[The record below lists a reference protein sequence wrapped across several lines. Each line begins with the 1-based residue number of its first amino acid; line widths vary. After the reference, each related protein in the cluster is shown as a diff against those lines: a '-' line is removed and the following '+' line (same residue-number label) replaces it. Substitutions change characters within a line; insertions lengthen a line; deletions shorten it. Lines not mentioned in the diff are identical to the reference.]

1 MKIVLVQPPVEDFYF
16 TPHRC
21 SALGLQSLADAWI
34 KRGHH
39 CHILTFP
46 LEKPQKKRLPL
57 PDTLAYLRPW
67 LIKHPEEMTGTAW
80 FSRYFRFGPALASYL
95 ERIKILEP
103 QVVAVSCFAWS
114 YAQTTLKLLELLK
127 EHWQKSQNRP
137 LQPPFDPPLL
147 VVGGPGVTVMPDYF
161 TSFADLVIKGEGENA
176 IVAIE
181 KRVRRVTSP
190 GYGEIVSPDP
200 PLALP
205 FVWNISTHRKSRFI
219 ATTMLT
225 RGCPK
230 MCSFC
235 ANHLVFGKTLR
246 KIALSEVYPG
256 LDRLVDQVPGSQLHL
271 NFEDDNILFHKNYFL
286 KVLKYLK
293 EKCYQNRI
301 DFSFSAE
308 NGMDYLLLDNETLAT
323 FKELGLMQLN
333 LSMAS
338 MDQQQLEG
346 EKRAGNIE
354 KLESLLKYSEKLD
367 IPVITYFIC
376 GLKKDTPLK
385 IVETITYLHS
395 LKTSIGISLYYPV
408 PGLADWQDK
417 ELFLK
422 MPPYLCCGSS
432 AYPWNGSLTSKELV
446 TAFRLARTS
455 NYIKSCQGNRNI
467 VQDMEANLLED
478 ETMERSMVELFFRMV

>member
-1 MKIVLVQPPVEDFYF
+1 MKIILVQPPVEDFYF

-21 SALGLQSLADAWI
+21 SVLGLQSLAAVWT

-46 LEKPQKKRLPL
+46 LEKPQKKRLSL
-57 PDTLAYLRPW
+57 PEKIEYLRP
-67 LIKHPEEMTGTAW
+67 LLKKQPKEMSSTAY
-80 FSRYFRFGPALASYL
+80 FSNYYRFGLSLSSCL
-95 ERIKILEP
+95 EEIMKLEP
-103 QVVAVSCFAWS
+103 HVVAVSCFAWG
-114 YAQTTLKLLELLK
+114 YAQTAMNLLKLLK
-127 EHWQKSQNRP
+127 ENNPSHE
-137 LQPPFDPPLL
+137 PPFL
-147 VVGGPGVTVMPDYF
+147 VAGGAGVTVMPGYF

-176 IVAIE
+176 IAAIE
-181 KRVRRVTSP
+181 KRAGRITSP

-205 FVWNISTHRKSRFI
+205 FVWNISTRRKNRFI
-219 ATTMLT
+219 ATTMLS

-256 LDRLVDQVPGSQLHL
+256 LDRLVNQVLRRSLNLETKLHL
-271 NFEDDNILFHKNYFL
+271 NFEDDNILFQKNYFL
-286 KVLKYLK
+286 TILKYIK
-293 EKCYQNRI
+293 EKCDQNRI

-308 NGMDYLLLDNETLAT
+308 NGMDYLLLDHETLAA
-323 FKELGLMQLN
+323 FKGLNLTQLN

-338 MDQQQLEG
+338 MDRQQLEG
-346 EKRAGNIE
+346 EQRAGNLK
-354 KLESLLKYSEKLD
+354 KLESVLEYSEKLN

-376 GLKKDTPLK
+376 GLKKDTPRK
-385 IVETITYLHS
+385 IVETINYLHG

-417 ELFLK
+417 DLFQRI
-422 MPPYLCCGSS
+422 PPYLCCGSS
-432 AYPWNGSLTSKELV
+432 AYPWNGSLTSKELI

-455 NYIKSCQGNRNI
+455 NYIKSCPENRNI
-467 VQDMEANLLED
+467 VRNIKMNLLKD
-478 ETMERSMVELFFRMV
+478 ETLERPMVELFF